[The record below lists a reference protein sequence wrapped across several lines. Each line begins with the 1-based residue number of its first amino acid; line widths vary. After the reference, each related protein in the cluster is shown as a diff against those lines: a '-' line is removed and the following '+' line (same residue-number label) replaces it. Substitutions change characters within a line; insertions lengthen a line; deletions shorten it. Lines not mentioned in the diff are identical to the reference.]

1 MMDNLSNPIK
11 NRKGALTVEAAIV
24 MPLFICVILS
34 FALFIKIVYTQS
46 VVQHAINETANELS
60 VYSYLYSVSGA
71 QKLHDDAKDYLKDKS
86 KLAQEQI
93 NSTVDALG
101 TLGNTKKSIEE
112 ASESLKNA
120 DIEKLTKDIEDIK
133 NLSEENIANGKAL
146 KEKLDAAVKNPKQQ
160 IISFASLLAQGAF
173 EDSKGALVS
182 PLIRVMCKKHIE
194 SDELNADE
202 RLKRLGVVNG
212 LSGLDFS
219 ETRILYDKE
228 NIDIIV
234 RYKVESGLPINYL
247 PELYFIQ
254 RANVRAWLDGD
265 GKTLNAVEEEPASTN
280 LWELS
285 VRKRTNK
292 IFEEEGKE
300 TPENI
305 AITNYNGGDII
316 DVTSINLSEKSYVK
330 TSVVKSRINSSI
342 RKLSDFENKNYTN
355 IKSRTLIVIIP
366 ENSLEVREDV
376 KKLLTDDCLKYAQ
389 ERNVILKYREG
400 YGVLPES
407 ND

>member
-1 MMDNLSNPIK
+1 MMYNLSNSIK

-46 VVQHAINETANELS
+46 IVQHALNETANELS
-60 VYSYLYSVSGA
+60 VYSYLYSASGA
-71 QKLHDDAKDYLKDKS
+71 QKLHDSAKDYVEDKS

-112 ASESLKNA
+112 ARDDLKNA
-120 DIEKLTKDIEDIK
+120 DIEKLSKDIGEIK
-133 NLSEENIANGKAL
+133 DLSKENIANGKAL
-146 KEKLDAAVKNPKQQ
+146 KDKLDAVVKNPKQQ
-160 IISFASLLAQGAF
+160 IITFASFLAQGAF

-182 PLIRVMCKKHIE
+182 PVIRVMCKKHIA
-194 SDELNADE
+194 SDELDADR
-202 RLKRLGVVNG
+202 RLKSLGVVNG
-212 LSGLDFS
+212 ISGLDFS
-219 ETRILYDKE
+219 ETKILYDKE

-265 GKTLNAVEEEPASTN
+265 GKTPNAVDAEPVSTN
-280 LWELS
+280 LWGLS
-285 VRKRTNK
+285 VRDRTNK
-292 IFEEEGKE
+292 IFELEGKD
-300 TPENI
+300 TPENV
-305 AITNYNGGDII
+305 AIIKYNSGDIV
-316 DVTSINLSEKSYVK
+316 DVTSINLSEKSYAT
-330 TSVVKSRINSSI
+330 TSGVKSRINSSI
-342 RKLSDFENKNYTN
+342 RKLRDFSNKEYTD

-366 ENSLEVREDV
+366 EKSLEAREDV
-376 KKLLTDDCLKYAQ
+376 KKLLTDDCLRYAK
-389 ERNVILKYREG
+389 ENNVILKYKES
-400 YGVLPES
+400 YGKLPES
-407 ND
+407 GV

>member
-1 MMDNLSNPIK
+1 MDNLSNPIK

-366 ENSLEVREDV
+366 ENSIEVREDV

>member
-366 ENSLEVREDV
+366 ENSIEVREDV

>member
-1 MMDNLSNPIK
+1 MDNLSNPIK